1 MGINVNYYKILGDV
15 AKIESPYLRVRDI
28 KVTKI
33 STNIFEYTYKLE
45 ILLNGAEV
53 HSERNLFVK
62 PNVSDLS
69 NWKLAYDH
77 LKAELTKRGITFTD
91 NI

>member
-15 AKIESPYLRVRDI
+15 AKIENPYLRVRDI
-28 KVTKI
+28 AVTKLAE
-33 STNIFEYTYKLE
+33 NIFEYTYKLE
-45 ILLNGAEV
+45 ILLNGSEV
-53 HSERNLFVK
+53 HSERKQFVK
-62 PNVSDLS
+62 PNVIDLS

-91 NI
+91 KI